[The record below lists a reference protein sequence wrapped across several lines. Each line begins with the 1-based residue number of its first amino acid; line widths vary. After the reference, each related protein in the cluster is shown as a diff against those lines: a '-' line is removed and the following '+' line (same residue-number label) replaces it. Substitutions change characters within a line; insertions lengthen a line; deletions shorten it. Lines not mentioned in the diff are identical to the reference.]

1 MRIKQTVV
9 KNPVV
14 IGVKIQLESQ
24 KDSVTYTLATAN
36 ALIKTIGYV
45 LRNKISVAIL
55 HDQDQQIIVE
65 RALLHYMQGISDGGI
80 PVPFTYKEDLE

>member
-1 MRIKQTVV
+1 MKIKQELI

-36 ALIKTIGYV
+36 ALLKTIGFV
-45 LRNKISVAIL
+45 LRNKSSVAIL

-65 RALLHYMQGISDGGI
+65 RALTYYMQGISDGVI
-80 PVPFTYKEDLE
+80 PVPFTYKED